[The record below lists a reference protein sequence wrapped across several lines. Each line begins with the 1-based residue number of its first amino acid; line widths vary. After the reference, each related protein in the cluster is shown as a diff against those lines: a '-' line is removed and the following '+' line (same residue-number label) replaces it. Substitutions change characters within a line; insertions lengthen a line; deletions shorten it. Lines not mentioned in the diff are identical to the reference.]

1 MTNTDAYTAF
11 KHGVDLLRNGYPS
24 DAMPFF
30 RTAAEAQEQ
39 NPLYL
44 SFLGLSVAR
53 AQGKWDAALT
63 LCEAAV
69 RLKRDEPQLYLNL
82 ASVYVSASRR
92 EKAVEVLDSALKRFG
107 RNAPVERER
116 NKLGKRAGPVLP
128 FLPREHSLNRTLGRL
143 RHRALRRFHKTEP
156 LASRGKRA

>member
-1 MTNTDAYTAF
+1 MPNTDAYTAF

-24 DAMPFF
+24 DAMPYF
-30 RTAAEAQEQ
+30 RSAAEAEEQ
-39 NPLYL
+39 NPYYL
-44 SFLGLSVAR
+44 SFLGVSVAR
-53 AQGKWDAALT
+53 SQRKWDSAVT

-92 EKAVEVLDSALKRFG
+92 EKAIEVLDSALTRFR

-116 NKLGKRAGPVLP
+116 NKLGKRGSPVLS

-143 RHRALRRFHKTEP
+143 RHRAMSRLHKKK
-156 LASRGKRA
+156 LARP